1 MYVFDCV
8 KAKIIIM
15 QEDTVGDCQRT
26 IFRMIAHPPQ
36 KNPKNHGIVWQPVVD
51 TDDSMLCGYVE
62 QLFRWLN

>member
-1 MYVFDCV
+1 
-8 KAKIIIM
+8 M